1 MSLLLFFAGLWLGGV
16 IGVFTMC
23 LFQIS
28 GKCEEKEVSERCLY
42 NKGEGD
48 LE

>member
-1 MSLLLFFAGLWLGGV
+1 MSLILFFAGLWFGGI

-28 GKCEEKEVSERCLY
+28 GKCEGKETFEQQ
-42 NKGEGD
+42 KGEGS
-48 LE
+48 